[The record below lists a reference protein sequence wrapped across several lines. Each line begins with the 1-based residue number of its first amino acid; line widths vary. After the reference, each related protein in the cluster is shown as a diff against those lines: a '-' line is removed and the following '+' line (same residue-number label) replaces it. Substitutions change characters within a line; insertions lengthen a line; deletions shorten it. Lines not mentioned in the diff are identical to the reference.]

1 MKKISTSATV
11 SALVVSL
18 ATPLLASAQTGINTG
33 AIMPYSSGIITVINS
48 ILVPVLMAVAFIV
61 FLWGIYNYFILGASS
76 ESDKGEGRTFA
87 MWGIIG
93 FVIILS
99 VWGLV
104 AIVRNTFGL
113 ETSVGAPKSPTFQ
126 VKL

>member
-1 MKKISTSATV
+1 MITIFRAVTFV
-11 SALVVSL
+11 AFL
-18 ATPLLASAQTGINTG
+18 APLFAMAQTGINTG
-33 AIMPYSSGIITVINS
+33 AITPYSDGIIRVING

-61 FLWGIYNYFILGASS
+61 FLWGVYKYFILGASS

-93 FVIILS
+93 FVVILS

-104 AIVRNTFGL
+104 DIVINTFGL
-113 ETSVGAPKSPTFQ
+113 TSGGSAPKPPTF
-126 VKL
+126 